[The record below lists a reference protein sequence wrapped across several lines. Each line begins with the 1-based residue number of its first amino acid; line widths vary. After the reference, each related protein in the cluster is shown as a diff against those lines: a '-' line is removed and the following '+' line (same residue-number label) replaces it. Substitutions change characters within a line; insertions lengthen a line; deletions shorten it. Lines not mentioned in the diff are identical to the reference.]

1 MKTSFKTPLASALV
15 AASLFGSAQAAVTFT
30 EDFTGPTL
38 DAAWTQSGYLAGHLG
53 ISSGSYEMTA
63 TRGGGGNPK
72 LQQFLPGVSDTS
84 YTHEINVV
92 LTPFFLTGS
101 GGTQSD
107 FKWKTFGPD
116 GFMEIVLN
124 SFGDMRLFHN
134 DFDGGGGNI
143 QPNTN
148 IGISE
153 VALLNLTT
161 NYDIGTDTINVTYA
175 LNGGAPQLFYS
186 GGGVDGPIGDTV
198 SNFVEVELFK
208 WGAVPDTPTIAID
221 GWNLSSAAVIPE
233 PSTSIL
239 LAAFLGLAA
248 VRRRR

>member
-15 AASLFGSAQAAVTFT
+15 AASLVGSAQAAVSFT

-38 DAAWTQSGYLAGHLG
+38 DNSAWNQSGYLAGHLG

-63 TRGGGGNPK
+63 TQGGGGNPK

-84 YTHEINVV
+84 YTHQINVAMS
-92 LTPFFLTGS
+92 PFFLTGS

-116 GFMEIVLN
+116 GFMEFVLN
-124 SFGDMRLFHN
+124 SFGNMRLYHN
-134 DFDGGGGNI
+134 DSDGGGGNI
-143 QPNTN
+143 QANTN
-148 IGISE
+148 LGISE
-153 VALLNLTT
+153 GDLLNITT
-161 NYDIGTDTINVTYA
+161 NYNLGTDTIDVTYA
-175 LNGGAPQLFYS
+175 LNGGEPQSFYS
-186 GGGVDGPIGDTV
+186 GSGVDGSIGDTI
-198 SNFVEVELFK
+198 SNFVEVEVFK
-208 WGAVPDTPTIAID
+208 WGAVPNTPTIAID
-221 GWNLSSAAVIPE
+221 DWNLSSTAIPE

-239 LAAFLGLAA
+239 LAGFLGLAA